1 MNECCKIRWI
11 NSIFIA
17 KLSGMAKFQELVVK
31 DVRQET
37 SDTVSVCFEIP
48 ENLKQT
54 YQFVPGQYLTLRKMF
69 GDNDVRRSYS
79 ICTSPSE
86 KDMRVAIKQVYNG
99 LFSSFANKELQV
111 GDRLEVMPPMGKF
124 CPTLDP
130 KNQNNY
136 LLVAAG
142 SGITPVLSIAKTA
155 LETESES
162 TVTLIYGNKGFAS
175 IIFREEIEGLKN
187 TYMSRFRLIHVL
199 SRENLGLDLFKGR
212 IDGPKCA
219 ALGKSMI
226 DYKAVDEVFIC
237 GPEEMINAV
246 AAQLEEEG
254 IAKSSI
260 HFELFTSPL
269 GKLQANETQPVTEDD
284 KDVEVQLTLDG
295 DDHVFK
301 MSSEKENILDAA
313 MKAGADVPFAC
324 KGGVCCT
331 CRAKLLEG
339 EVHMNVNYGLEKDE
353 IENNFILTCQAYPK
367 TKKLVVNFDYTT

>member
-1 MNECCKIRWI
+1 
-11 NSIFIA
+11 
-17 KLSGMAKFQELVVK
+17 MAKFQELVVK

-37 SDTVSVCFEIP
+37 SDTVSVAFELP
-48 ENLKQT
+48 EDLKQA
-54 YQFVPGQYLTLRKMF
+54 YRFLPGQYLTIRKIF

-79 ICTSPSE
+79 ICTSPAE
-86 KDMRVAIKQVYNG
+86 RDLRVAIKQVHKG
-99 LFSSFANKELQV
+99 LFSSFANDELKV

-124 CPTLDP
+124 CPKLDP
-130 KNQNNY
+130 KNRKNY

-155 LETESES
+155 LETEADS

-199 SRENLGLDLFKGR
+199 SRENLGLALFKGR

-219 ALGKSMI
+219 QLGESVL
-226 DYKAVDEVFIC
+226 DYSSVDEVFIC
-237 GPEEMINAV
+237 GPEDMINDV

-269 GKLQANETQPVTEDD
+269 GKLQTNDAQPVIEED
-284 KDVEVQLTLDG
+284 KDVEVLLTLDG
-295 DDHVFK
+295 DDHIFK

-313 MKAGADVPFAC
+313 TKAGADVPFAC

-353 IENNFILTCQAYPK
+353 IENNFILTCQSYPK
-367 TKKLVVNFDYTT
+367 SKKIVVNFDYTT